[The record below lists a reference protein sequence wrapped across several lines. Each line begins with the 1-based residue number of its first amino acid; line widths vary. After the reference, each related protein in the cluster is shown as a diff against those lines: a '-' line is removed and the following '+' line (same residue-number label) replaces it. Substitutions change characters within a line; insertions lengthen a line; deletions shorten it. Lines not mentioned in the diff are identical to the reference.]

1 MRIYRALEGIV
12 VEEKGTYRLLS
23 DILWDSLFQQEDL
36 GSYLTLHSSL
46 PLDIFNLDH
55 LLPPIDGQE
64 VWAAGVTYL
73 RSRTARME
81 ESSHA
86 GGQSFYDRVY
96 DAERPELFFK
106 STGHR
111 TVTHQQRVAVRRD
124 SSWTVPEPELALAI
138 SSSGRIL
145 GYTVGN
151 DMSARDIEG
160 ANPLYLPQAKV
171 YDRSCSLGPGLLVQD
186 EPLPGSTEI
195 RLIIGRQ
202 GQELFSGCTRLSEM
216 KRTPEELID
225 YLFRQNSFPRGC
237 FLLTGTGVVPPA
249 GLTLCSGDTISISID
264 PIGTLINVVD

>member
-1 MRIYRALEGIV
+1 MRIFRTSDGIV
-12 VEEKGTYRLLS
+12 VEEDDRHQLLA
-23 DILWDSLFQQEDL
+23 DIPWDSLFQQDDVR
-36 GSYLTLHSSL
+36 SYLAQHHSL
-46 PLDIFNLDH
+46 PLDSFNLDH

-73 RSRTARME
+73 RSRTARIE
-81 ESSHA
+81 ESSQA

-96 DAERPELFFK
+96 EAERPELFFK

-111 TVTHQQRVAVRRD
+111 TVTHQQAVVVRRD

-145 GYTVGN
+145 GYTIGN

-171 YDRSCSLGPGLLVQD
+171 YDRSCSLGPGLLVQS

-195 RLIIGRQ
+195 RLIIRRQ

-216 KRTPEELID
+216 KRTPEELIE

-237 FLLTGTGVVPPA
+237 FLLTGTGIVPPG
-249 GLTLCSGDTISISID
+249 GLALRSGDEISISID
-264 PIGTLINVVD
+264 PIGTLVNIVE

>member
-1 MRIYRALEGIV
+1 MKIFRTTDGIV
-12 VEEKGTYRLLS
+12 VEQNEQYSLLS
-23 DILWDSLFQQEDL
+23 GIDWDTLFQQDDL
-36 GSYLTLHSSL
+36 AFYLQQQHSL
-46 PLDIFNLDH
+46 PLDSFVLDRVM
-55 LLPPIDGQE
+55 PPIDGQE

-81 ESSHA
+81 ESSQA

-96 DAERPELFFK
+96 EAERPELFFK

-111 TVTHQQRVAVRRD
+111 TVTHQQAVALRRD
-124 SSWTVPEPELALAI
+124 SCWTVPEPELALAI
-138 SSSGRIL
+138 SSGGRIL

-171 YDRSCSLGPGLLVQD
+171 YDRSCSLGPGLLVRN

-195 RLIIGRQ
+195 RLIIRRQ
-202 GQELFSGCTRLSEM
+202 GQELFCGCTRLSEM
-216 KRTPEELID
+216 KRNAEELIE

-237 FLLTGTGVVPPA
+237 FLLTGTGIVPPSSLALQA
-249 GLTLCSGDTISISID
+249 GDEISISID
-264 PIGTLINVVD
+264 SIGTLVNTAE